1 MTTTRRHTFI
11 TALAA
16 VAALLTATATAL
28 GAQESDSRA
37 YNWKGTHEL
46 SLKVGFPPYYM
57 TAFDFYGF
65 LDSEY
70 KHTRLDIPSFA
81 LEYGWNVEK
90 WLSVGCGLYYGWA
103 RYRNTDSATGE
114 FAFDEDRSTVSLL
127 LNARVYWLNRRM
139 VRMYTSAGVGAAL
152 DCWSEGKTY
161 TQFDFDIRLIGLTVG
176 ERLFGNFELGVWP
189 HGLVTAGIGYRF

>member
-1 MTTTRRHTFI
+1 MKTTNRHTII
-11 TALAA
+11 TALAV
-16 VAALLTATATAL
+16 VATLMTATAAAL
-28 GAQESDSRA
+28 NAQETGGRA

-65 LDSEY
+65 
-70 KHTRLDIPSFA
+70 SFA

>member
-1 MTTTRRHTFI
+1 MKTTRRHSII

-16 VAALLTATATAL
+16 AAMLLTATATAL
-28 GAQESDSRA
+28 SAQETGSRA
-37 YNWKGTHEL
+37 YNWKGTHEF
-46 SLKVGFPPYYM
+46 SLKVGFPPYYV

-65 LDSEY
+65 LDPEF

-103 RYRNTDSATGE
+103 
-114 FAFDEDRSTVSLL
+114 
-127 LNARVYWLNRRM
+127 ARVYWLNRRM

>member
-1 MTTTRRHTFI
+1 MERREV
-11 TALAA
+11 A
-16 VAALLTATATAL
+16 VRGMRTLL
-28 GAQESDSRA
+28 RM
-37 YNWKGTHEL
+37 GT
-46 SLKVGFPPYYM
+46 VQ
-57 TAFDFYGF
+57 
-65 LDSEY
+65 
-70 KHTRLDIPSFA
+70 
-81 LEYGWNVEK
+81 
-90 WLSVGCGLYYGWA
+90 WA